1 MKKIISTF
9 LLCSILIG
17 SVSCTAS
24 IVPTT
29 EPIETIDPTQSVSLP
44 TAISRPSLD
53 EIQPAFSLKE
63 RQSLIS
69 DPADYSPVAEQMN
82 AFGFD
87 LFHLLSTQQDG
98 NLFFSPYSISL
109 ALSMTLAGA
118 AGNTEQEMAQV
129 LHYDLPQNQI
139 HTQINGLDQSLYIIP
154 EWLKDQE
161 SSFQLNVANA
171 LWGQSDY
178 AFKTTFLDLLAESYG
193 AGMQL
198 VDFKTANEKARI
210 MINDW
215 VEDQTEEKIKDL
227 IPQGA
232 LNELT
237 RLVLTNAIYFNAAW
251 QDEFV
256 KDLTKPADF
265 FVNEKTIVSVPMMEI
280 HNNYRFIKSNDV
292 QMVEIPYLNSRYSM
306 VLLMPLSSDLSEF
319 GQGLDPDSLT
329 QAFED
334 FQNGQLIL
342 KMPKFKFDSSFSVS
356 SALQDLGMI
365 SPFSP
370 TDADFSGMY
379 EPGSDPLFISNV
391 IHKAFVAV
399 DEEGTEAAAATAVIM
414 EATSAMPEEEPVLMV
429 FDHPFIFL
437 IRDSESGLILFMG
450 NMINPE

>member
-9 LLCSILIG
+9 LLSSILLS
-17 SVSCTAS
+17 SVSCSAS

-29 EPIETIDPTQSVSLP
+29 EPIENVEPTQPVIAS
-44 TAISRPSLD
+44 TAMPRPSLD
-53 EIQPAFSLKE
+53 EIQSAFSLKE
-63 RQSLIS
+63 RQSLAS
-69 DPADYSPVAEQMN
+69 DPADYSPVAAQMN
-82 AFGFD
+82 AFGLD
-87 LFHLLSTQQDG
+87 LFHLLSAQQEG

-118 AGNTEQEMAQV
+118 AGNTEREMAQV

-178 AFKTTFLDLLAESYG
+178 AFKASFLDLLAESYG

-198 VDFKTANEKARI
+198 VDFKTANEPARL
-210 MINDW
+210 MINEW
-215 VEDQTEEKIKDL
+215 VEEQTKEKIKDL

-237 RLVLTNAIYFNAAW
+237 RLVLTNAIYFNASW

-265 FVNEKTIVSVPMMEI
+265 YINEKTKVTVPMMEI
-280 HNNYRFIKSNDV
+280 QNSFRFSKSNDV

-306 VLLMPLSSDLSEF
+306 VLLMPLSSDLPEY
-319 GQGLDPDSLT
+319 GQGMDLDSLT
-329 QAFED
+329 QSIEA

-342 KMPKFKFDSSFSVS
+342 KMPKFEFDSSFSVS

>member
-1 MKKIISTF
+1 
-9 LLCSILIG
+9 
-17 SVSCTAS
+17 
-24 IVPTT
+24 
-29 EPIETIDPTQSVSLP
+29 
-44 TAISRPSLD
+44 
-53 EIQPAFSLKE
+53 
-63 RQSLIS
+63 
-69 DPADYSPVAEQMN
+69 
-82 AFGFD
+82 AFGLD
-87 LFHLLSTQQDG
+87 LFHLLSAQQEG

-129 LHYDLPQNQI
+129 LHYDLPQNLI

-178 AFKTTFLDLLAESYG
+178 AFKPSFLDLLAESYG

-198 VDFKTANEKARI
+198 VDFKTANEQARI

-237 RLVLTNAIYFNAAW
+237 RLVLTNAIYFNASW

-256 KDLTKPADF
+256 KELTKPADF
-265 FVNEKTIVSVPMMEI
+265 YVNEKTKVSVPMMEI
-280 HNNYRFIKSNDV
+280 QNNFRFSKSNDI

-319 GQGLDPDSLT
+319 GQGMNLVSLT
-329 QAFED
+329 QSIEA

-342 KMPKFKFDSSFSVS
+342 KMPKFEFDSSFSVS

-370 TDADFSGMY
+370 TAADFSGMF
-379 EPGSDPLFISNV
+379 EQGSDPLFISNV